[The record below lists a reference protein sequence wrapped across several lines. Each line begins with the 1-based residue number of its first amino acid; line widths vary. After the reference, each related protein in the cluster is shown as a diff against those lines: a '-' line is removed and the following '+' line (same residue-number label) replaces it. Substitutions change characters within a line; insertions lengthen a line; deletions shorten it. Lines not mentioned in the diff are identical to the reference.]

1 MHSTTRRTALGT
13 ALAAAV
19 TTLIPLPAFAIEAR
33 LPSPGG
39 GTLVMV
45 VPDGWRQGSQRGKT
59 PTMAFRPPADE
70 AFLVLVSTF
79 MPRTGPRTPAA
90 LSKLMETMLA
100 QARPQAVETN
110 LAAQELRGAAVQ
122 GLYFT
127 ATDKAP
133 KAGEYKYITQGAMLV
148 KGGMPAV
155 FTILTNDDSKAAVEL
170 ALRMF
175 STARRS

>member
-1 MHSTTRRTALGT
+1 MHPITRRTALATT
-13 ALAAAV
+13 ALV
-19 TTLIPLPAFAIEAR
+19 LIPIPVFAIEAR

-45 VPDGWRQGSQRGKT
+45 VPDGWRQGSRPGKT

-70 AFLVLVSTF
+70 AFLVMFSTF
-79 MPRTGPRTPAA
+79 LPRTGPRTPAA
-90 LSKLMETMLA
+90 LRKLMDTMLA
-100 QARPQAVETN
+100 EARPKAVEAT
-110 LAAQELRGAAVQ
+110 LTAQELKGAVVQ
-122 GLYFT
+122 GLYFS

-133 KAGEYKYITQGAMLV
+133 KPGEYKHITQGAMLV

-175 STARRS
+175 SAARRS

>member
-1 MHSTTRRTALGT
+1 MHPTTRRTAL
-13 ALAAAV
+13 AAAAATAV
-19 TTLIPLPAFAIEAR
+19 IALIPVPAFAIEAR

-45 VPDGWRQGSQRGKT
+45 VPDGWRQNSKPAKT

-70 AFLVLVSTF
+70 AFLVLVSNF
-79 MPRTGPRTPAA
+79 LPRTGPKTPAA
-90 LSKLMETMLA
+90 LRKLMDAMVAE
-100 QARPQAVETN
+100 ARPKAVEAN
-110 LAAQELRGAAVQ
+110 LSVQELRGAVVQ
-122 GLYFT
+122 GLYFS

-133 KAGEYKYITQGAMLV
+133 KPGEYRYITQGAMLV
-148 KGGMPAV
+148 KGMPAV

-175 STARRS
+175 SSARRS

>member
-1 MHSTTRRTALGT
+1 MQSTTRRTALAT
-13 ALAAAV
+13 ALIA
-19 TTLIPLPAFAIEAR
+19 LIPAPAFAIEAR

-45 VPDGWRQGSQRGKT
+45 VPDGWRQNSKPAKT

-70 AFLVLVSTF
+70 AFLVLVSNF
-79 MPRTGPRTPAA
+79 LPRTGPRTPAA
-90 LSKLMETMLA
+90 LRKFMDTMVA
-100 QARPQAVETN
+100 EARPKAVESA
-110 LAAQELRGAAVQ
+110 LAVQELSGAAVQ
-122 GLYFT
+122 GLYFS

-133 KAGEYKYITQGAMLV
+133 KPGEYKYITQGAMLV
-148 KGGMPAV
+148 KGMPAV